1 MSMKLLRRIKD
12 EVMDVFFPGDCP
24 VCGDPPKMDEG
35 HYACKACL
43 DQIAWVGGSVCRF
56 CGIGM
61 HAIEFQG
68 LTCSNCRKQE
78 HLFHRG
84 KCMFVLDVIGK
95 QIIHEIKYHGAKDVL
110 DDISHWLDRCP
121 GYREFLVGAHLVPVP
136 LHRRRESKRGYNQSL
151 WIAKALKKD
160 LGSAV
165 EVGDFMKRVRNTSTQ
180 TKLEK
185 KDRQKNVK
193 NAFALKPGVCLDS
206 IYKIVLI
213 DDVFTTGATLNACTQ
228 AWNDVG
234 VSHVQIA
241 TLGHG

>member
-1 MSMKLLRRIKD
+1 
-12 EVMDVFFPGDCP
+12 
-24 VCGDPPKMDEG
+24 
-35 HYACKACL
+35 
-43 DQIAWVGGSVCRF
+43 
-56 CGIGM
+56 
-61 HAIEFQG
+61 
-68 LTCSNCRKQE
+68 
-78 HLFHRG
+78 
-84 KCMFVLDVIGK
+84 MFVLDVIGK